1 MKKIFIILS
10 SVIFLTA
17 CNSTTQPVEN
27 IKTVADGDTV
37 KMYYTLRD
45 TDENG
50 SIIDTNIGTGGILE
64 PEKVLKTVIGTQSLI
79 PGFEKSIIG
88 MKENEEKTFTVA
100 PADGYGESTIT
111 QDVPYFHVAPIY
123 TETLPKNILSWR
135 VQETQQK
142 SDIPTEILTKLE
154 KEHKAGDIIEESEW
168 RAIKL
173 ISINETEIVFEVIQK
188 NNPFLD
194 KELTVGLEG
203 TINDQEVKILEINWY
218 DVKIEITN
226 KLSPFY
232 GKDFS
237 IGAKAETESGI
248 FEILDIKENQGEKVV
263 TLKLP
268 NLTHPLAGKTLHFTV
283 KITEIE
289 KKKEDSEVKETKNKD
304 EVEFEIPK
312 EEKAEVE
319 TTEMKE
325 SIENSDK

>member
-17 CNSTTQPVEN
+17 CNSTNQPVEN

-64 PEKVLKTVIGTQSLI
+64 PEKVLKTVIGTHSLI

-111 QDVPYFHVAPIY
+111 QDVPYFHIAPIY
-123 TETLPKNILSWR
+123 TETLPKNILSGR

-203 TINDQEVKILEINWY
+203 TINDQEVKILEINWD